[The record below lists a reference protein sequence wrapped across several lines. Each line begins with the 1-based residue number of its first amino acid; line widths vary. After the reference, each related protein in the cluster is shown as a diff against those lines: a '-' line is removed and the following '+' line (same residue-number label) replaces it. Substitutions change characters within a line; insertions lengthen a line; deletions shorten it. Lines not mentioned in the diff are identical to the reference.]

1 MRIGGHVGP
10 VFQGWDRVR
19 KELTFFGANV
29 TRAARIE
36 PRTPEGEVYV
46 THPFAALIA
55 LNGESDLTCEYVGR
69 LPAAKDYGVLPMYV
83 RMNAD
88 GVRPSAVASP

>member
-1 MRIGGHVGP
+1 
-10 VFQGWDRVR
+10 VFRGWDPVR

-29 TRAARIE
+29 TRAARVE

-46 THPFAALIA
+46 THPFAALVA
-55 LNGESDLTCEYVGR
+55 LTRRRDLSCQYVGR

-83 RMNAD
+83 LKRRA
-88 GVRPSAVASP
+88 